1 MPNIISVVDDSNLGD
16 NPLTNEKT
24 RFNQF
29 TNLAVR
35 GGTAGGN
42 VTVKN
47 VSSKQTNLL
56 NRAALGTAG
65 QPTRGGHGEN
75 LPPLMY

>member
-1 MPNIISVVDDSNLGD
+1 MPNIISVVDDSQFGD

-24 RFNQF
+24 RNNQI
-29 TNLAVR
+29 TNLGIR

-47 VSSKQTNLL
+47 VGAQQTSFL
-56 NRAALGTAG
+56 NRASLGTAG
-65 QPTRGGHGEN
+65 
-75 LPPLMY
+75 